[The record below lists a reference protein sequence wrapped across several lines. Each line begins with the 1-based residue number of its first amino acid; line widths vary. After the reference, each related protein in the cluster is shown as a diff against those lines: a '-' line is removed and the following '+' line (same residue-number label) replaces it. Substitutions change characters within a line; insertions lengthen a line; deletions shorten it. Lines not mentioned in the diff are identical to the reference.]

1 MSCSS
6 ARVNVSVSRA
16 WIFAAGLV
24 LGFSLLSLP
33 DPLVNTGSDLKRSFA
48 HSRQLLDKLSRLSP
62 QARRFHEILSHFS
75 DALEW
80 YEGQRRRQHQPTG
93 PSYLEQILRPEEN
106 PNEYSSSTNS
116 RQSPGPFMTAV
127 PIAGDGQ
134 ISARNGT
141 PGGTLTEQA
150 SAVEA
155 VPVDE
160 SFLWPHPPADMLFAP
175 EISDELGLA
184 LPWDEYAAQFAQD
197 VAFGGGV

>member
-1 MSCSS
+1 MSGPS
-6 ARVNVSVSRA
+6 ARANLFISRA

-33 DPLVNTGSDLKRSFA
+33 DPLVNTGSDLKRSFT
-48 HSRQLLDKLSRLSP
+48 HSRQLMDKLSRLSP

-75 DALEW
+75 DAVEW
-80 YEGQRRRQHQPTG
+80 YVGQRRRQHQPTG
-93 PSYLEQILRPEEN
+93 PSYLEQILRPEAN
-106 PNEYSSSTNS
+106 ANEYSSAASS
-116 RQSPGPFMTAV
+116 RQSPGPFMTAMPTTV
-127 PIAGDGQ
+127 DGQ
-134 ISARNGT
+134 MSARSGT
-141 PGGTLTEQA
+141 PGGALAEQA
-150 SAVEA
+150 SAAET